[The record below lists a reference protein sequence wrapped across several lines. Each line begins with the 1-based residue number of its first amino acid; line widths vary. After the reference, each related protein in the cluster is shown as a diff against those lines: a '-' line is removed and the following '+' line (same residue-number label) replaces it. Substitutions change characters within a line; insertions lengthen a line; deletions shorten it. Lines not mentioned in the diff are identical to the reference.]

1 MNDRRMWRH
10 FDYVLLAAMVILV
23 LFGLA
28 MIYSATKDSPTLGD
42 YVWDQAVI
50 AVAGLILVFL
60 IAASDYRLLAS
71 MQRSIYLVT
80 VGMLTATAIIG
91 YTQLGAQ
98 RWLSV
103 GNVLVQP
110 SEFAK
115 VLVVITLAKFLAD
128 HQKDMDRLRMVLF
141 SLAMVALPVFLI
153 YQEPDL
159 STAISLLVAWGVMVV
174 MAGMRTLHMALL
186 GGTVLFSLPLIWS
199 NLQDYHRA
207 RVLLFLDPSR
217 DEFAQYNIDQALI
230 ALGSGGWLG
239 QGYGSGIQ
247 TQGRFLKVRHTDF
260 IFSVAGEEMGL
271 VGAVL
276 LLVLLFIVILRI
288 LRAATLARDAYGR
301 LIAVGVATIISFQAV
316 VNIGMNLGL
325 SPVTGIPLPFV
336 SYGRSSLLTLLVG
349 IGLVESVVMRH
360 RKLEF

>member
-1 MNDRRMWRH
+1 
-10 FDYVLLAAMVILV
+10 
-23 LFGLA
+23 
-28 MIYSATKDSPTLGD
+28 
-42 YVWDQAVI
+42 
-50 AVAGLILVFL
+50 VAGLILLFL
-60 IAASDYRLLAS
+60 IAAFDYRLLAS
-71 MQRSIYLVT
+71 VQRSIYLVT
-80 VGMLTATAIIG
+80 VGLLTATAIIG

-103 GNVLVQP
+103 GSIPIQP

-115 VLVVITLAKFLAD
+115 ILVVITLAKFLAD
-128 HQKDMDRLRMVLF
+128 HQKDMDRFRTVLF

-153 YQEPDL
+153 YQQPDL
-159 STAISLLVAWGVMVV
+159 STSISLLFAWAVMVV
-174 MAGMRTLHMALL
+174 MAGMRTLHMVLL
-186 GGTVLFSLPLIWS
+186 GGSVLFSLPVIWL
-199 NLQDYHRA
+199 NLQEYQRN

-260 IFSVAGEEMGL
+260 IFSVVGEEMGL
-271 VGAVL
+271 LGAAL
-276 LLVLLFIVILRI
+276 LVVLLFIVILRI
-288 LRAATLARDAYGR
+288 LRAATLARDTYGR
-301 LIAVGVATIISFQAV
+301 LIAVGVATIIAFQAT
-316 VNIGMNLGL
+316 VNISMNLGL